1 MSKGKVIEYTL
12 DEAWDVTTAT
22 FSDDGSSMFLYYPEV
37 DKEEAIREKY
47 PDVKRLYEEYRV
59 ALILA
64 AGEEL

>member
-12 DEAWDVTTAT
+12 DEPWDVTTAT

-37 DKEEAIREKY
+37 DKEAIIRDKY

-64 AGEEL
+64 GGEDL

>member
-37 DKEEAIREKY
+37 MSCRINGQNRY
-47 PDVKRLYEEYRV
+47 
-59 ALILA
+59 
-64 AGEEL
+64 